1 MNEIKMDANKAYIDQ
16 LLDAYWEGETDLD
29 DEKLLK
35 SYFLSDQVH
44 DDHLAY
50 KDLFV
55 FFDEQAKITYPGKV
69 VEMKPVDKKQP
80 GFKWMWVAASFILL
94 AGVGVTGYNLL
105 NRQAPKEVDIWA
117 KYEVQD
123 TEEGLAY
130 ATEAL
135 NLASSHFQKGE
146 QSIRESMKALD
157 KIPIK

>member
-16 LLDAYWEGETDLD
+16 LLNAYWEGETDLD

-35 SYFLSDQVH
+35 SYFLNDQVH
-44 DDHLAY
+44 EEHLAY
-50 KDLFV
+50 KALFV
-55 FFDEQAKITYPGKV
+55 FFDKQAKIIYPGKV
-69 VEMKPVDKKQP
+69 VEMKPIAKKQP
-80 GFKWMWVAASFILL
+80 RFRWMWVAASFILL

-105 NRQAPKEVDIWA
+105 NRQAPKEVDVWA

-130 ATEAL
+130 AKNAL
-135 NLASSHFQKGE
+135 VLASDSFQKGE
-146 QSIRESMKALD
+146 QSMRASMKALD